1 MPASIAAS
9 ERCRSIGTIGRVAK
23 RCCGIRGRLDLQRDD
38 IVTRVAPSDYGK
50 PRPALIVQADVFN
63 DIHSCITVVPLTSTI
78 IDAPLFRITLDPSRQ
93 NGLNRV
99 SQIMVDKVL
108 TLPRDKIGKRVGHL
122 GNTLLIRVARAL
134 SGWAGLSLGG

>member
-9 ERCRSIGTIGRVAK
+9 ERGRSIGAIGRVAK
-23 RCCGIRGRLDLQRDD
+23 RCCGIRGRLDLKRGD
-38 IVTRVAPSDYGK
+38 IVMLVAPGDYGK

-63 DIHSCITVVPLTSTI
+63 DIHSSIAVVPLTSTI

-108 TLPRDKIGKRVGHL
+108 TLPRDKVGKRVGHL
-122 GNTLLIRVARAL
+122 GNTLMIRVGRAL
-134 SGWAGLSLGG
+134 SVWLGMS

>member
-1 MPASIAAS
+1 MPASIAAG
-9 ERCRSIGTIGRVAK
+9 ECCRSIGATGGVAK
-23 RCCGIRGRLDLQRDD
+23 RCCGIRGRLELKRGD
-38 IVTRVAPSDYGK
+38 IVTIAAPGDYGK

-63 DIHSCITVVPLTSTI
+63 DIHRSITVVPLTSTI

-108 TLPRDKIGKRVGHL
+108 TLPREKIGKRLGHL
-122 GNTLLIRVARAL
+122 GNSLMIRVGRAL
-134 SGWAGLSLGG
+134 SVWLGMS